1 MAGPLRDSL
10 VVLAVALAIGSCVG
24 PAAVEGATKSDG
36 PTLHDSA
43 ESSALAERG
52 DESVAG
58 DGTPRI
64 ASSHGLPLPVESS
77 PDAAGESSAE
87 SPAELVAESSAGSDL
102 PPEVDRPRLGIFVSP
117 RTTIVYAE
125 PAWGTE
131 IRGRIDPDAPF
142 WASAEVEGV
151 GCEESRWVAVELGG
165 YVCLKHAVESD
176 EEPARLPRL
185 PEGQIVPFIY
195 AKPRQDRQGT
205 LDAEIPRYRSYR
217 HLRRGRGQVDSLVA
231 NRLYAFVER
240 IWRPSVGHIF
250 VDAEGRAV
258 AGKSLRVQQPSDFF
272 GRDLE
277 QDPPAPGLTAGW
289 AVSIPTLLRDKPS
302 LRRRSKEIGSIAYH
316 ERFDVDPEPILGSGV
331 HWYRIPG
338 AGKEG
343 ADAYAEAKQV
353 RVWKPG
359 PVMAGVGDDELWID
373 VDIKQQIL
381 ALRRGE
387 HTLFI
392 TLVST
397 GTGSNPTPRG
407 IFRIRNK
414 LALGKMQNK
423 PEDPDSYYVE
433 AVPWVQYFYRRYAFH
448 ATYWHRGLGRRRSH
462 GCINLAP
469 RDAAY
474 IFAQTT
480 PNVPKGWTTAYEY
493 ADVPGTVVRIRR
505 GDDKLVDHRRSLSD
519 EVDGADAGE

>member
-1 MAGPLRDSL
+1 MMAGSLRGSL
-10 VVLAVALAIGSCVG
+10 VVLVTALALASCVG
-24 PAAVEGATKSDG
+24 PGAVEGA
-36 PTLHDSA
+36 PALHRQASRPA
-43 ESSALAERG
+43 LAVGVVESIDVIGEESALPPVPAHEVEPPTEPPTELLEEPAVPS
-52 DESVAG
+52 ES
-58 DGTPRI
+58 
-64 ASSHGLPLPVESS
+64 E
-77 PDAAGESSAE
+77 
-87 SPAELVAESSAGSDL
+87 
-102 PPEVDRPRLGIFVSP
+102 RPRLGIFVSP

-125 PAWGTE
+125 PAWGSE
-131 IRGRIDPDAPF
+131 IRGRIDPDSPF

-165 YVCLKHAVESD
+165 YVCLKHADESE
-176 EEPARLPRL
+176 EEPSQLPL
-185 PEGQIVPFIY
+185 VPEGQIVPFIY
-195 AKPRQDRQGT
+195 AKPRQDREGN

-217 HLRRGRGQVDSLVA
+217 HLRRRQGQVDSLVA

-250 VDAEGRAV
+250 VDAEGQAV
-258 AGKSLRVQQPSDFF
+258 AGKSLRVQQPSDLF
-272 GRDLE
+272 GRDL
-277 QDPPAPGLTAGW
+277 QLDPPAPGLTAGW

-302 LRRRSKEIGSIAYH
+302 LRRRSKEIGSIEYH
-316 ERFDVDPEPILGSGV
+316 QRFDVDPVPIAGSGV
-331 HWYRIPG
+331 RWYRIPG
-338 AGKEG
+338 AGKDG

-353 RVWKPG
+353 RVWDPG
-359 PVMAGVGDDELWID
+359 PAMEDIGDDETWID

-381 ALRRGE
+381 GLRRGE
-387 HTLFI
+387 RSLFI

-423 PEDPDSYYVE
+423 PDDPDSYYVE
-433 AVPWVQYFYRRYAFH
+433 AVPWVQYFYRRFAFH

-474 IFAQTT
+474 IFAETT

-493 ADVPGTVVRIRR
+493 SDALGTVVRIRR
-505 GDDKLVDHRRSLSD
+505 GDDELVDRRRLLTE
-519 EVDGADAGE
+519 EVDGADEHE